1 MVGDVRQ
8 YGLAAAPTDQIYLS
22 LYQFSPL
29 SGTLL
34 VRTVANPMS
43 MSKIVSD
50 TVHGM
55 DPEQPVDHFRTLEQ
69 ARSNDLA
76 SPKLTAILLGL
87 FALLALAITATG
99 IMGVLAFSVSQR
111 FHEFGIR
118 MALGANPGEV
128 LRMVVR
134 QGMALVGIGLALG
147 LAGAL
152 AFARVLSGLLYGVR
166 PTDPLTFLAVAL
178 GLSAVAAA
186 ACFLPARR
194 ATSADPMHA
203 LRSS

>member
-1 MVGDVRQ
+1 
-8 YGLAAAPTDQIYLS
+8 
-22 LYQFSPL
+22 
-29 SGTLL
+29 
-34 VRTVANPMS
+34 MS
-43 MSKIVSD
+43 ISKVVSE

-76 SPKLTAILLGL
+76 SPRLTATLLGL
-87 FALLALAITATG
+87 FALLAMAITATG

-118 MALGANPGEV
+118 MALGAEPGSV

-134 QGMALVGIGLALG
+134 QGMTLVGIGLAIG
-147 LAGAL
+147 LAAAL
-152 AFARVLSGLLYGVR
+152 LFARLLSGLLFGVG
-166 PTDPLTFLAVAL
+166 PTDPLTFAAVAVV
-178 GLSAVAAA
+178 LSAVAAT

-194 ATSADPMHA
+194 ATAADPMHA